1 MEYVTLYNVVDTR
14 TGQEHSVAVVR
25 EKNVKY
31 FVEAEPPEEQQ
42 EEQEE
47 DDG

>member
-31 FVEAEPPEEQQ
+31 FEPVEAEDDEDEQPENVE
-42 EEQEE
+42 
-47 DDG
+47 